1 MVMNENNLEYHLS
14 KVFEISEKKYGINDP
29 LDKTKYREIIASQKF
44 GHTLFEGASGGKN
57 NDETYGADA
66 TDPAFTFGEFGYKVE
81 YKSRKLDSLGQY
93 KKYCKGVLKLQRKMV
108 YNGAYTF
115 ENINRYKD
123 TRHILN
129 IFYKAKMVVSVE
141 VPTNYVI
148 ETLTKNLEYD
158 NVRRDNGEDV
168 TTNCNSVIIQFID
181 NKPTIGTVIY
191 DCNND

>member
-14 KVFEISEKKYGINDP
+14 KVFEISEKKYGVSDP
-29 LDKTKYREIIASQKF
+29 LDKTKYREIIAAEKF
-44 GHTLFEGASGGKN
+44 GHTLFEGASGGKY

-81 YKSRKLDSLGQY
+81 YKSRKMDLCQY
-93 KKYCKGVLKLQRKMV
+93 KKYCKGVLKKQFTMV
-108 YNGAYTF
+108 YNGAYSF

-141 VPTNYVI
+141 VPTDYVI
-148 ETLTKNLEYD
+148 EILSKNLKAD
-158 NVRRDNGEDV
+158 NVRSDNGEDV
-168 TTNCNSVIIQFID
+168 TTNCNSVTIQFID